1 MTPKPDGQGPCS
13 QKRTSSGS
21 TRRRQVH
28 RRVQGTAPLRHH
40 RVRSLAAY
48 LKARDLKSCFTP
60 SRTSAPSTS
69 TSTPRR
75 CSASCTPVRPR
86 KGVTQDEAYKSFV
99 YLRDDHWNSV
109 FRPATQLP

>member
-1 MTPKPDGQGPCS
+1 MTPKPDGRGPCS

-28 RRVQGTAPLRHH
+28 RHVQGTAPLRHH
-40 RVRSLAAY
+40 RVRSGGVPQGQ
-48 LKARDLKSCFTP
+48 T
-60 SRTSAPSTS
+60 SRASRSLPHVHPRQHIDM
-69 TSTPRR
+69 TPRR